1 MSEETMRARS
11 AMRRYILEFVAAMAV
26 YVVVLMAVVPFV
38 SERVGSPWRIPVGL
52 LPMVPVGLVVWT
64 AVRHYGRIDEMA
76 RRAIVESLSLA
87 FIISAPIVITLGFL
101 DSAGL
106 SVDIWWA
113 WVTMGASWL
122 VGALIVG
129 LRYR

>member
-1 MSEETMRARS
+1 MKEETTRARS
-11 AMRRYILEFVAAMAV
+11 AMRRYIIEFIVAMAL
-26 YVVVLMAVVPFV
+26 YVAVLLAVVPFV
-38 SERVGSPWRIPVGL
+38 SERVDSPWRVPVGL
-52 LPMVPVGLVVWT
+52 LPMIPVGLVVLT

-76 RRAIVESLSLA
+76 RRGMMESLSLA
-87 FIISAPIVITLGFL
+87 FIIAAPMVITLGFL

-122 VGALIVG
+122 IGALVVG
-129 LRYR
+129 VRYR